1 MWAEGEASSG
11 GYSGVGEVRR
21 RGGADGSRNE
31 ELGIWKTEEEEN
43 SGNDSTYREKGEED
57 RGGGQDQ
64 KINPDKRHEMKLM
77 TVIICCCW
85 PSLVRFCYSSQR
97 THTLSAG
104 SWSGQVLV

>member
-43 SGNDSTYREKGEED
+43 SGNDSTCREKGE
-57 RGGGQDQ
+57 RV
-64 KINPDKRHEMKLM
+64 RRVKLR
-77 TVIICCCW
+77 
-85 PSLVRFCYSSQR
+85 PENKSR
-97 THTLSAG
+97 
-104 SWSGQVLV
+104 

>member
-43 SGNDSTYREKGEED
+43 SGNDNTLSLLVPGLERSWSE
-57 RGGGQDQ
+57 
-64 KINPDKRHEMKLM
+64 
-77 TVIICCCW
+77 CCW
-85 PSLVRFCYSSQR
+85 FQLEPVGPDMLRPTPGY
-97 THTLSAG
+97 API
-104 SWSGQVLV
+104 

>member
-43 SGNDSTYREKGEED
+43 SGKDSTCGEE
-57 RGGGQDQ
+57 
-64 KINPDKRHEMKLM
+64 E
-77 TVIICCCW
+77 
-85 PSLVRFCYSSQR
+85 
-97 THTLSAG
+97 
-104 SWSGQVLV
+104 